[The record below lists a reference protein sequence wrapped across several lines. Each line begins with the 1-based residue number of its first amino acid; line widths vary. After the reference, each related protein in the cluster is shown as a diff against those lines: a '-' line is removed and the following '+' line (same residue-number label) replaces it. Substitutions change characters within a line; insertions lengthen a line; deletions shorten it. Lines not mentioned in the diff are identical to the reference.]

1 MVAKHG
7 SRAAVAWNQYD
18 VSGYLRSAELSVEVE
33 TGDTTVFGNGWTTAL
48 PGLGDATASFE
59 GLYDPATQAHWRDQ
73 LGVSSGVLTY
83 APSGWSAIGDPAR
96 LLLGTSTAYAE
107 SSPVGDV
114 VSFSWEVMSE
124 DHFAGGQVL
133 HPLGEDTNTT
143 TGAEKDD
150 SAATATGW
158 TAQLHVTAVDAGSWV
173 IKIEDAAVSNTYSDV
188 TGGAFTAATA
198 ATSQR
203 LVSASSTTALRRYV
217 RYTAT
222 RTGGTAGDGITF
234 LLSYAR
240 TTG

>member
-1 MVAKHG
+1 MAFKHG
-7 SRAAVAWNQYD
+7 SRAGVMWNQYD

-48 PGLGDATASFE
+48 PGIGDATASFE
-59 GLYDPATQAHWRDQ
+59 GLYDPTTQAHWRDQ
-73 LGVSSGVLTY
+73 VGVSSGVLTY
-83 APSGWSAIGDPAR
+83 APSGWTAIGDPAR

-114 VSFSWEVMSE
+114 VSFTWEVMSE

-150 SAATATGW
+150 ASATATGW
-158 TAQLHVTAVDAGSWV
+158 TAHVHATVVDGGSWV
-173 IKIEDAAVSNTYSDV
+173 ITLEDAAVSNTYSAV
-188 TGGAFTAATA
+188 SGGAFTALTA
-198 ATSQR
+198 AGSQR
-203 LVSASSTTALRRYV
+203 LVSATSTAALRRYV
-217 RYTAT
+217 RYVAT

>member
-1 MVAKHG
+1 MVFKHG
-7 SRAAVAWNQYD
+7 ASARVAWNQYD
-18 VSGYLRSAELSVEVE
+18 VSSYLRSAELSVGVE
-33 TGDTTVFGNGWTTAL
+33 AADTTTFGNGWKTGIV
-48 PGLGDATASFE
+48 GLGESSASFE

-83 APSGWSAIGDPAR
+83 APSGWAAIGDPAR
-96 LLLGTSTAYAE
+96 LLLGTSTSYVE

-133 HPLGEDTNTT
+133 WPFSEVTNTAV
-143 TGAEKDD
+143 GASKDD
-150 SAATATGW
+150 TSATATGW
-158 TAQLHVTAVDAGSWV
+158 TMHLHVSLVDGGSWGIKLQDSANNSDWNDVSGGEFTAVTTV
-173 IKIEDAAVSNTYSDV
+173 
-188 TGGAFTAATA
+188 
-198 ATSQR
+198 TSQR
-203 LVSASSTTALRRYV
+203 LTAASAIADLRRYV
-217 RYTAT
+217 RFAAT